1 MFFYNLSF
9 KYIPQI
15 ISWLMMPTSLVSRD
29 SYLFIDRL
37 RSSAIATCKGMH
49 AYYHQEKGSYW
60 TIKESNILGRVQIKS
75 NIPQSC
81 CTFILKDC
89 KYILFISFDLIS
101 LAVINYLDFYEI
113 LIHIFLL

>member
-1 MFFYNLSF
+1 MLR
-9 KYIPQI
+9 
-15 ISWLMMPTSLVSRD
+15 LMIPTSLVSRD

-75 NIPQSC
+75 NIPPSC
-81 CTFILKDC
+81 CTFVLNGC
-89 KYILFISFDLIS
+89 KYNLFLLFDFIYLE
-101 LAVINYLDFYEI
+101 AINYLDFYDIMTHI
-113 LIHIFLL
+113 LLL

>member
-1 MFFYNLSF
+1 M
-9 KYIPQI
+9 I
-15 ISWLMMPTSLVSRD
+15 PTSLVSRD

-75 NIPQSC
+75 NIPPSC
-81 CTFILKDC
+81 CTFILKRC
-89 KYILFISFDLIS
+89 KYNIFLLLDFIS
-101 LAVINYLDFYEI
+101 LAMRNYLEFHGI
-113 LIHIFLL
+113 LIHILL

>member
-1 MFFYNLSF
+1 MVP
-9 KYIPQI
+9 I
-15 ISWLMMPTSLVSRD
+15 SLVSRD

-75 NIPQSC
+75 NIPPSC
-81 CTFILKDC
+81 CTFILKRC
-89 KYILFISFDLIS
+89 KYNIFLLLDFIS
-101 LAVINYLDFYEI
+101 LAVINYLEF
-113 LIHIFLL
+113 HIVF